1 MIGTVRAKVFEQKHK
16 MFLAV
21 IGNRKKPKLFLGMGL
36 ENTNGHI
43 DYLNSFG
50 IQLQKLLYVQ
60 NIKTKIATTNNN
72 C

>member
-1 MIGTVRAKVFEQKHK
+1 MYLMWRITDNNWKQEVAK
-16 MFLAV
+16 A
-21 IGNRKKPKLFLGMGL
+21 ISWIGL

-50 IQLQKLLYVQ
+50 IQLQKLLYAQ
-60 NIKTKIATTNNN
+60 NIRAKIENTNNN